1 MQLKILNLLMLILN
15 DTHRNSLSALL
26 GLLNSIARNENDNK
40 MSLEGISIMLA
51 PNLFIA
57 QQLTPITNRGDSP
70 KNPLVNNLA
79 QSKRISISSQS
90 VDEMSPEMLSYL
102 QRTTNS
108 LTVLKLLI
116 NLYPILFHV
125 SCHHLMTIHE
135 Y

>member
-1 MQLKILNLLMLILN
+1 MLILN

-125 SCHHLMTIHE
+125 SGHHLMTIHE